1 MAEFR
6 RPVGARHHHHRV
18 HGDNHDRQRLSHH
31 HAEPENYRCRP
42 EGGKNAKQRSTHN
55 NYLTLPVIFL
65 MLSNLNPLAFAT
77 EYNWIIASL
86 VFLMGVTIW
95 HYFNTMHTRSGKDV
109 RWTWFVITTLFFAIV
124 WLSTIG
130 TLEPR
135 DSDVEA
141 SMTPQ
146 ESRFADAEGFDE
158 VYDTVLSRCAMC
170 HAEELALGYLRGERT
185 SHGKVVIETGLEN
198 V

>member
-1 MAEFR
+1 
-6 RPVGARHHHHRV
+6 
-18 HGDNHDRQRLSHH
+18 
-31 HAEPENYRCRP
+31 
-42 EGGKNAKQRSTHN
+42 
-55 NYLTLPVIFL
+55 

-185 SHGKVVIETGLEN
+185 SHGKVVIETVLEN